1 MIKLKMIKLKVYKYL
16 GYFIINKKSVIY
28 ITDF

>member
-1 MIKLKMIKLKVYKYL
+1 MIKLKVYKYL
-16 GYFIINKKSVIY
+16 GYFISQNINKKSVTY